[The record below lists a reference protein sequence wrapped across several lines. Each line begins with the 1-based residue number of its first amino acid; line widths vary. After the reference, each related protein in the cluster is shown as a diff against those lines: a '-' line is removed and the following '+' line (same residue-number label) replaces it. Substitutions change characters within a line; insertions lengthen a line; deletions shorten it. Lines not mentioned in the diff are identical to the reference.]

1 MVNLSDSLTQSE
13 FGALVGI
20 SQQAVSDLVQRKILV
35 NGHPGNIWLIDYCAH
50 IREQAAGRAAAG
62 DLDLASERAALAKVQ
77 RERIEMQ
84 NAITR
89 RELAPVSILE
99 LALATVGRKVAAVLE
114 SIPIE
119 IKRRTKNLSRE
130 DFDILVA
137 EITKA
142 RNIAATANFEADET
156 DGSILDSESD
166 PAWAQES

>member
-1 MVNLSDSLTQSE
+1 MVNLSESLTQSE

-20 SQQAVSDLVQRKILV
+20 SQQAVSDLVQRKILAA
-35 NGHPGNIWLIDYCAH
+35 GHPGNIWLIDYCAH

-89 RELAPVSILE
+89 RELAPIATLE
-99 LALATVGRKVAAVLE
+99 FALATVGRKVAAVLE
-114 SIPIE
+114 AIPIE
-119 IKRRTKNLSRE
+119 IKRRTKNLARE

-142 RNIAATANFEADET
+142 RNIAATANFETDET